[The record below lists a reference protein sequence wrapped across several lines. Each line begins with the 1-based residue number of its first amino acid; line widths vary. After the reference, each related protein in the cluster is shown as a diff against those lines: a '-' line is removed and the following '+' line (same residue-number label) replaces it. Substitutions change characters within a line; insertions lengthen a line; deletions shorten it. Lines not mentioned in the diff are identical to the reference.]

1 MEQIA
6 SEPSGYL
13 QTHSENPG
21 KWRKLFCLVAQDLQ
35 PVLVK
40 RASEQIDLIH
50 INYDNFVA
58 SVDGIKKYDEV
69 FSDEIGDLSGTVHLQ
84 VDENVTPIV
93 LSARRLPVQYT
104 SKIRKVGTVLF
115 NDALNT
121 FYLP

>member
-1 MEQIA
+1 MGGGGGGRHKHIIVPQSKTLGGTCPPCPPPPPPA
-6 SEPSGYL
+6 SY
-13 QTHSENPG
+13 
-21 KWRKLFCLVAQDLQ
+21 
-35 PVLVK
+35 
-40 RASEQIDLIH
+40 ASDIYMDLIH
-50 INYDNFVA
+50 INYDKLVA